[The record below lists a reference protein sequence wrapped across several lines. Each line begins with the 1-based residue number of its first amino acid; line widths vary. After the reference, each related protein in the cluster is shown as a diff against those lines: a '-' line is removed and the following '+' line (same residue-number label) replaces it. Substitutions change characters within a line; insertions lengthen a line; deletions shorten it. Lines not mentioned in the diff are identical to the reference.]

1 MNDIPELASV
11 VELLPDL
18 IEESHIITACT
29 EVYDPTVG
37 RLMDVGSASI
47 LPDAA
52 SDNQTGIVMEAGVKT
67 LTYLTGAMGSGIG
80 IAKVVDSC
88 YAIEGEEGEGE
99 EGHQQEGFGKGVRLI
114 APGLTL
120 PQRPGAGVAYKR
132 MGMVKQ
138 ICTAKSYLDDGER
151 HRREYLCA
159 GWKLQKLTLS
169 CLVKPAFVALR
180 SSDSSI
186 VFEQSYDPDNHY
198 QPFSLTPFLEVPIAQ
213 TGNNVHSDI
222 SFCPYSQNCLGIVDE
237 SGAWSVCDLQA
248 AGKSIASGIELAGA
262 SQGYAWG
269 KIQWGKDENS
279 LLVANRTQVAI
290 FDIRVIHAVPHH
302 VMTLPDYL
310 CRKNLQ
316 GYHT

>member
-47 LPDAA
+47 LQDAT
-52 SDNQTGIVMEAGVKT
+52 SDNQTGIVMMEAGVKT
-67 LTYLTGAMGSGIG
+67 LTYITGAMGSGIG
-80 IAKVVDSC
+80 VAKVVDSC
-88 YAIEGEEGEGE
+88 YTIEGEQGEEE
-99 EGHQQEGFGKGVRLI
+99 EGHQQEEFGKGVRLI
-114 APGLTL
+114 APGLL
-120 PQRPGAGVAYKR
+120 SPQRPGAGVAYKR
-132 MGMVKQ
+132 MGIVKQ
-138 ICTAKSYLDDGER
+138 ICTAKNDRDDGER

-159 GWKLQKLTLS
+159 GWRLQELTLS
-169 CLVKPAFVALR
+169 CLVNPAFVALR

-186 VFEQSYDPDNHY
+186 VFEQSYDPDNHH
-198 QPFSLTPFLEVPIAQ
+198 QPFSLTPFLEVPITQ

-222 SFCPYSQNCLGIVDE
+222 SFCPYSSNYLGIVDE
-237 SGAWSVCDLQA
+237 SGAWSIRDLQA
-248 AGKSIASGIELAGA
+248 AGKSIASGTELAGA
-262 SQGYAWG
+262 SQGYTWG

-290 FDIRVIHAVPHH
+290 FDIRVIYAVYI
-302 VMTLPDYL
+302 T
-310 CRKNLQ
+310 
-316 GYHT
+316 